1 MILGLSTL
9 KKGALA
15 VFSVGALVLGSGVA
29 NASPSDDGT
38 REDQVVSTAA
48 PTSFDNQYVPRSRST
63 DAGEADPRV
72 IDYWTQER
80 IDNAIPADTFT
91 SGNDYATREA
101 LPPTDTASPQRV
113 LSDPVS
119 GAVGKTKERSTRSV
133 SNFSEVNGKVLF
145 TNAKDGLNY
154 ICSGSALN
162 SHSKRLVITAGHCV
176 HGGGKNGAWHK
187 NWVFIP
193 DYHYNHRPY
202 GTFQAKTFTTFQGWI
217 DNGEGRL
224 GFERDVAFVTTY
236 TNASGQKV
244 VDAVGGYG
252 LRTGGSK
259 NFDVTVFGY
268 PGNLDG
274 GERMWAC
281 WGRTTTHRWW
291 LSSFPKITGC
301 NFGGGSSGGPW
312 LDDYS
317 NSTGLGHVRSVTSFG
332 PKDNSYNG
340 GPYFDD
346 AVMNLFNSTRND

>member
-1 MILGLSTL
+1 M
-9 KKGALA
+9 
-15 VFSVGALVLGSGVA
+15 
-29 NASPSDDGT
+29 
-38 REDQVVSTAA
+38 
-48 PTSFDNQYVPRSRST
+48 
-63 DAGEADPRV
+63 
-72 IDYWTQER
+72 
-80 IDNAIPADTFT
+80 
-91 SGNDYATREA
+91 
-101 LPPTDTASPQRV
+101 
-113 LSDPVS
+113 
-119 GAVGKTKERSTRSV
+119 
-133 SNFSEVNGKVLF
+133 
-145 TNAKDGLNY
+145 
-154 ICSGSALN
+154 CSGSALN

-176 HGGGKNGAWHK
+176 HGGGNNGAWHK

-202 GTFQAKTFTTFQGWI
+202 GTFQAKTLTTFQGWI

-236 TNASGQKV
+236 TNVSGQKV
-244 VDAVGGYG
+244 VDAVGEYG

-281 WGRTTTHRWW
+281 WRRTTTHRWW

-301 NFGGGSSGGPW
+301 DFGGGSSGGPW

-332 PKDNSYNG
+332 PEDNSYNG

-346 AVMNLFNSTRND
+346 AVMNLFNSTRKD